1 MKGTRFIANFLM
13 TALLLNMAAGI
24 FTSCSD
30 RFTRAAA
37 LYEKGES
44 CNRQG
49 GIESYLES
57 KEYYKGAVKL
67 FQKNPENRCAQ
78 QSKRK
83 KFYNISKTNL
93 S

>member
-13 TALLLNMAAGI
+13 TALLLSMAAGI

-67 FQKNPENRCAQ
+67 FQKAAKRGNAEAQYRLGFNR
-78 QSKRK
+78 R
-83 KFYNISKTNL
+83 
-93 S
+93 